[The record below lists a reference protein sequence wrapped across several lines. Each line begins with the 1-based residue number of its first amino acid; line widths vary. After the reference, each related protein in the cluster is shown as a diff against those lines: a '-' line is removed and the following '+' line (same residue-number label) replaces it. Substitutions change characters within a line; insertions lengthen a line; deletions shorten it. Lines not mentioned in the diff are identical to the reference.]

1 MLPQAV
7 AGVRRSAPRTL
18 YWVERFASALPRAR
32 LWRMYHAIIQQYIRQ
47 LRNLSVLLDKAIDHA
62 AARKFDPNNYLG
74 LRLAPDMF
82 PFIRQVQ
89 SATDVAKA
97 AAGTFGNKDIPKYP
111 DTESTMAELQGRV
124 QKTIAYLESFF
135 ANDFAH
141 NQDDAPIQIPFPAGA
156 RMAAKQALLER
167 SMPNFYFH
175 VVTSYDILRQAGVA
189 LGKAD
194 YLGKLQYI

>member
-1 MLPQAV
+1 
-7 AGVRRSAPRTL
+7 
-18 YWVERFASALPRAR
+18 
-32 LWRMYHAIIQQYIRQ
+32 MYHAIIQQYIRQ
-47 LRNLSVLLDKAIDHA
+47 LRNLSAILTKAVEHA

-74 LRLAPDMF
+74 MRLAPDMF
-82 PFIRQVQ
+82 PLVRQIQ

-111 DTESTMAELQGRV
+111 DTESTMAEAQARV

-141 NQDDAPIQIPFPAGA
+141 NQDDAPVSIPFPAGA
-156 RMAAKQALLER
+156 RMAAKHALLER

-175 VVTSYDILRQAGVA
+175 VVTTYVILRHAGVE
-189 LGKAD
+189 LGKGD
-194 YLGKLQYI
+194 YLGKLQFI